1 MPRDFVDIY
10 ALTRDRLPDRLL
22 HDAREIDPGIDM
34 TNLLL
39 ALRQL
44 DHYRDE
50 DLPAPGAEIPAIR
63 EFFASWA
70 VSLTS

>member
-1 MPRDFVDIY
+1 MPRDFVDVY
-10 ALTRDRLPDRLL
+10 ALTRDRMPDALL
-22 HDAREIDPGIDM
+22 QNAREIDPGIDV

-44 DHYRDE
+44 EHYRDE

-63 EFFASWA
+63 EFFASW
-70 VSLTS
+70 VETLTT